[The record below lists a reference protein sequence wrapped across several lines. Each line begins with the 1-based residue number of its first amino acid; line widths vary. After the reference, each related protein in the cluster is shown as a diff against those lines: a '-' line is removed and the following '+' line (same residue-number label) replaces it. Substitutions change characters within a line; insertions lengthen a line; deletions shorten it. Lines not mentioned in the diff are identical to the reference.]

1 MGDVGHGLVGEREC
15 NMLGNYSKQPR
26 PPDEK
31 CKASTDADQLLMQ
44 QLSPAGLTLTYYLP

>member
-1 MGDVGHGLVGEREC
+1 
-15 NMLGNYSKQPR
+15 MLGNYSKQPR

-44 QLSPAGLTLTYYLP
+44 QILPSRLILTYHLYHSKNRI